1 MPLHP
6 MYPVCT
12 ERLHLRPLDE
22 ADVAALLS
30 YHSSPDVHRYLPMEP
45 MDGDAVLA
53 RLGDGRWSKSTL
65 EEEGDVLVLGADLV
79 STGELI
85 GDVMLRWLSAKDRC
99 GELGWVFHPEHRGR
113 GYATEAAD
121 AVLRLAF
128 DDLDLHRMIA
138 RIDPRN
144 TASIQVAER
153 LGMRKEAHLIEN
165 NWQRGEWTDEAD
177 YAILKKE
184 WRPGGESE

>member
-1 MPLHP
+1 
-6 MYPVCT
+6 
-12 ERLHLRPLDE
+12 
-22 ADVAALLS
+22 
-30 YHSSPDVHRYLPMEP
+30 
-45 MDGDAVLA
+45 
-53 RLGDGRWSKSTL
+53 
-65 EEEGDVLVLGADLV
+65 
-79 STGELI
+79 
-85 GDVMLRWLSAKDRC
+85 MLRWSSAKDRC

-113 GYATEAAD
+113 GYATEAAH

-165 NWQRGEWTDEAD
+165 NWQRGEWTDEVD